1 MHWEWSAA
9 SLARSIILTKPTP
22 PNGWWTT
29 LVGEHVSRFKLLFE
43 LDTLEAGQFIAL
55 EVVLLSTLRPQVAG
69 LTDPEPKGL
78 PNQPVAYIFDAR

>member
-1 MHWEWSAA
+1 MA
-9 SLARSIILTKPTP
+9 K
-22 PNGWWTT
+22 
-29 LVGEHVSRFKLLFE
+29 HVSRFKLLFE

-55 EVVLLSTLRPQVAG
+55 EVVLLSTLRPQVAS